1 MKRPRRGIGVGC
13 SRKAREAQDMAR
25 PVLKLIAGLL
35 LLAPGAAL
43 AQAGAEGGSGQVVA
57 TAPPAQPTLSKP
69 HDQVASVSE
78 AAAAESLQDDG
89 PVRDNR
95 VHGEV
100 SIGVGT
106 NGYRQFSG
114 VATAPIGDV
123 GQATVAIDSEQYNY
137 RRR

>member
-1 MKRPRRGIGVGC
+1 
-13 SRKAREAQDMAR
+13 MAR

-35 LLAPGAAL
+35 LMAPGAAS
-43 AQAGAEGGSGQVVA
+43 AQAGAEGGSGQVVS

-69 HDQVASVSE
+69 RDQVASVSE
-78 AAAAESLQDDG
+78 AQAAADVEDDG

-123 GQATVAIDSEQYNY
+123 GQATVAIDSEQFNY

>member
-1 MKRPRRGIGVGC
+1 
-13 SRKAREAQDMAR
+13 MAR

-35 LLAPGAAL
+35 LLAPGAAF
-43 AQAGAEGGSGQVVA
+43 AQAAVEGGSGQVVA
-57 TAPPAQPTLSKP
+57 TAPPAQPSLSRP
-69 HDQVASVSE
+69 RDQVASVSE
-78 AAAAESLQDDG
+78 AAAADRLQDDG

-114 VATAPIGDV
+114 VATAPIGDI

>member
-1 MKRPRRGIGVGC
+1 
-13 SRKAREAQDMAR
+13 
-25 PVLKLIAGLL
+25 
-35 LLAPGAAL
+35 
-43 AQAGAEGGSGQVVA
+43 
-57 TAPPAQPTLSKP
+57 
-69 HDQVASVSE
+69 VASVSD
-78 AAAAESLQDDG
+78 AAAAADVQDDG

-114 VATAPIGDV
+114 VATAPIGDI

-137 RRR
+137 HRR

>member
-1 MKRPRRGIGVGC
+1 
-13 SRKAREAQDMAR
+13 MAR
-25 PVLKLIAGLL
+25 PVLNLIAGLL
-35 LLAPGAAL
+35 LLSPGAAL
-43 AQAGAEGGSGQVVA
+43 AQAAVEGGSGQVVA
-57 TAPPAQPTLSKP
+57 TAPPAQPSLSKP

-78 AAAAESLQDDG
+78 AVAASDVEDDG

-100 SIGVGT
+100 SIGAGT

-123 GQATVAIDSEQYNY
+123 GQATVAIDSEQFNY